1 MPDLTITFTV
11 AQANRVAAA
20 VGNRYLNL
28 GRDATLA
35 EVKTWLIDFIR
46 AGVINHEQA
55 VQAATIVIPP
65 LTPT

>member
-35 EVKTWLIDFIR
+35 EVKTWLVDFIR

-55 VQAATIVIPP
+55 VQAATIVISP
-65 LTPT
+65 LNPT

>member
-11 AQANRVAAA
+11 AQADRVATA
-20 VGNRYLNL
+20 VGQRYLNL

-55 VQAATIVIPP
+55 VQAAAIVVAP